1 MTDEEINE
9 MPWKRED
16 QDLTLEEYEWWV
28 ASRKEAGLKIDIET
42 CELGYW
48 YTCYDDAYGLR
59 EAKGDLPEAIKQ
71 EAQLHGVNRFV
82 RSPES
87 RGWVCEDDDCFA
99 GIVRE
104 WSFTRIEKS
113 GGTFATTKLPIAFAN
128 EDALS
133 LLLRHE
139 QRVDESI
146 HDNRDRDYDIDAQ
159 QDQQGQGPPAQVTAR
174 ERPHCRGCE
183 LIWFKRADQR
193 GIVLHGISP
202 TCPTG
207 SGRL

>member
-82 RSPES
+82 RSRES
-87 RGWVCEDDDCFA
+87 RGWVCEDDLPLAKYHVMDKRFKQL
-99 GIVRE
+99 RE
-104 WSFTRIEKS
+104 EQDKAKA
-113 GGTFATTKLPIAFAN
+113 ATGRY
-128 EDALS
+128 S
-133 LLLRHE
+133 
-139 QRVDESI
+139 ES
-146 HDNRDRDYDIDAQ
+146 Q
-159 QDQQGQGPPAQVTAR
+159 Q
-174 ERPHCRGCE
+174 
-183 LIWFKRADQR
+183 
-193 GIVLHGISP
+193 
-202 TCPTG
+202 
-207 SGRL
+207 